1 MIERIE
7 EFAGLLRKNGVRVS
21 TAEVID
27 AGRAV
32 AAVGIERADAVRS
45 ALAATLVKRA
55 GDREAFDEL
64 FDLYFLRGSSL
75 LNASAGTPL
84 VDMLAAAGMSP
95 EAIEQIIARL
105 AGEAHRL
112 GGLARMGLGMR
123 QPEIAP
129 LVRQAGMQAEIG
141 RIMSPLQVG
150 FYTHRVAEQLDLRGV
165 EAQLDALMQR
175 LMAGGGFTAE
185 QAGLVRDIIAR
196 NFAQLR
202 SAIRAYVQQEFQ
214 RQNLDYFQQVAARSL
229 SEKPLSQLTD
239 KEVADLRHEVAR
251 LARLLRARVQL
262 APKHERKGRLD
273 IRRTMRDSLATGG
286 IPFHIHRRHRRRKK
300 PRLVVLCDVSDSVRN
315 VSRFMLQFVYTLQEL
330 FDRIHTFAFVS
341 ELGELT
347 ELFRRHD
354 LDRAVELTYQGAVI
368 NVFANSNY
376 GRVLEQFKERHMSK
390 VTPRTTVVM
399 IGDGRNNYHPSN
411 HAVLADV
418 RRRAKQVIWM
428 NPEAPA
434 AWGFGDSA
442 MREYELHCD
451 KVVVAYNLD
460 SLRKVIDDLVV

>member
-1 MIERIE
+1 VIERIE

-27 AGRAV
+27 AARAV
-32 AAVGIERADAVRS
+32 AAVGVDDVEPVRY

-55 GDREAFDEL
+55 GDREPFDEL
-64 FDLYFLRGSSL
+64 FDLYFMRGASL
-75 LNASAGTPL
+75 LDRSAGTPL
-84 VDMLAAAGMSP
+84 VQLLEAAGLSD
-95 EAIEQIIARL
+95 EVIEHIVARL
-105 AGEAHRL
+105 SSEVHQL
-112 GGLARMGLGMR
+112 GAVARMGLGMR
-123 QPEIAP
+123 PPEIGP
-129 LVRQAGMQAEIG
+129 LVRAAGMNAEIS

-150 FYTHRVAEQLDLRGV
+150 FYTHRVSEQLNLRGAEGDIAAV
-165 EAQLDALMQR
+165 LAR
-175 LMAGGGFTAE
+175 LAG
-185 QAGLVRDIIAR
+185 AGLTPEQVGLIRDIVAR
-196 NFAQLR
+196 NLQQLR
-202 SAIRAYVQQEFQ
+202 TAIRDYVQQEFQ
-214 RQNLDYFQQVAARSL
+214 RQNLDFFDQVATRSL

-239 KEVADLRHEVAR
+239 SEVADLRHEVAR
-251 LARLLRARVQL
+251 LARILRARVQL
-262 APKHERKGRLD
+262 AAKTRRKGRLD
-273 IRRTMRDSLATGG
+273 VRRTLRESLAFGG
-286 IPFHIHRRHRRRKK
+286 IPFTLRLRDRRRKK
-300 PRLVVLCDVSDSVRN
+300 PRLVVLCDISDSVRN

-354 LDRAVELTYQGAVI
+354 LDRAVELTYRGAVI

-376 GRVLEQFKERHMSK
+376 GRVLLQFRERHMSK
-390 VTPRTTVVM
+390 ITPRTTVVI

-411 HAVLADV
+411 HAVLADI

-442 MREYELHCD
+442 MREYEPHCD
-451 KVVVAYNLD
+451 KLVVAHNLD